1 MGIVIKRIGHVG
13 ILVSDFEKSLKFY
26 TEVLDCK
33 ITSLRN
39 RPDGSKGAFLRF
51 DETHHDFVIAR
62 APAGVDVSSSSVKP
76 GERLIQQIA
85 FEVENRDEFMKPLAH
100 LHTKGV
106 KIING
111 PTTHGIESGGNI
123 EGSGSRSFYF
133 NDPDGNRL
141 EIFTDGMKVPNGE
154 TFPRAEYADALEDFM
169 KTQRATA

>member
-1 MGIVIKRIGHVG
+1 MGIEIKRIGHVG

-26 TEVLDCK
+26 TEILGCK

-51 DETHHDFVIAR
+51 DETHHDFVIGS
-62 APAGVDVSSSSVKP
+62 APAGVDVSSSVKQ

-85 FEVENRDEFMKPLAH
+85 FEVENRDEFMKALAH

>member
-1 MGIVIKRIGHVG
+1 MG
-13 ILVSDFEKSLKFY
+13 ILVSDFERSLKFY
-26 TEVLDCK
+26 TEVGCK
-33 ITSLRN
+33 VTREPN
-39 RPDGSKGAFLRF
+39 GAKGAFLRF
-51 DETHHDFVIAR
+51 DETHHDFVIGT
-62 APAGVDVSSSSVKP
+62 APAGVDVSDSGKP

-85 FEVENRDEFMKPLAH
+85 FEVENRDEFMKALAH

-111 PTTHGIESGGNI
+111 PLTHGIESGGNI

-133 NDPDGNRL
+133 CDPDGNRL

>member
-1 MGIVIKRIGHVG
+1 MSIQIKRIGHVG
-13 ILVSDFEKSLKFY
+13 ILVSDFEKSFKFY
-26 TEVLDCK
+26 TEVMGCK
-33 ITSLRN
+33 VTNRRK
-39 RPDGSKGAFLRF
+39 RPDGSEGAFLRF
-51 DETHHDFVIAR
+51 
-62 APAGVDVSSSSVKP
+62 GVDVSSAVKHE
-76 GERLIQQIA
+76 GRLIQQIA
-85 FEVENRDEFMKPLAH
+85 FEVENRDEFMKALAH

-111 PTTHGIESGGNI
+111 PLTHGIESGGNI

-169 KTQRATA
+169 KTQRANA